1 MLREMTSQQN
11 EMHAPSSSNIERQV
25 AVEARVGGLLRHHI
39 LCSTRTRGK
48 SRTAIG
54 ASYVIRLL
62 IPSLREEFS
71 MTELGLLSARLFWHF
86 G

>member
-48 SRTAIG
+48 SRTAI
-54 ASYVIRLL
+54 RLL